1 MRSGPQRAVF
11 RCRRRRSTLISP
23 NQPCLHIGPI
33 FPFEVNSLTCYDEMY
48 STAIKKSCWG
58 ETGMWNWIIP
68 IVTLI
73 VGLVG
78 GFFIGVYYLR
88 KQMEAMQSNP
98 EMLQQMAKKMGYNL
112 NKKQMQ
118 QMQNMMKNQ
127 KWK

>member
-1 MRSGPQRAVF
+1 
-11 RCRRRRSTLISP
+11 
-23 NQPCLHIGPI
+23 
-33 FPFEVNSLTCYDEMY
+33 
-48 STAIKKSCWG
+48 
-58 ETGMWNWIIP
+58 MWAWIIP

-73 VGLVG
+73 AGLVG

-88 KQMEAMQSNP
+88 RQMEAMQSNP

-118 QMQNMMKNQ
+118 QMQSMMKNQ